1 MSFTMYTNTSDNR
14 VIDKS
19 ITAVGTALSCTFK
32 DDTSME
38 NPTIIIDAAAY
49 NSSCN
54 YGYLDDT
61 GRYYYVVDVTF
72 SQQRCYL
79 QLKVDVLKSF
89 ASEIKACKAIATR
102 SESKY
107 NSYINDGEYPALQYG
122 NPVIK
127 KFPRGLNKGMS
138 YVLTIAG
145 GA

>member
-89 ASEIKACKAIATR
+89 ATDIKNAQCNAQR
-102 SESKY
+102 SSSKY
-107 NSYINDGEYPALQYG
+107 NKYFMDEEVTALNYTE
-122 NPVIK
+122 
-127 KFPRGLNKGMS
+127 S
-138 YVLTIAG
+138 YVKNFPNSLDKTLKYVLVIAG
-145 GA
+145 

>member
-19 ITAVGTALSCTFK
+19 ITAVGTALTCTFK

-61 GRYYYVVDVTF
+61 GRYYYVIDVTF

-89 ASEIKACKAIATR
+89 ASDIKNSPCAARR
-102 SESKY
+102 SASSYNKY
-107 NSYINDGEYPALQYG
+107 FMDDKYTS
-122 NPVIK
+122 
-127 KFPRGLNKGMS
+127 LNYTES
-138 YVLTIAG
+138 YVKNFPNKFDKSLNFVLVLG